1 MSYLAWQMRGCNRIE
16 SNLLICCLRPL
27 TKIIG
32 PMASKKDRNIEVTFY

>member
-1 MSYLAWQMRGCNRIE
+1 MSYLAWQMRMCLNRIE

-32 PMASKKDRNIEVTFY
+32 PMASKKDRNI